1 MDVSQHVERDD
12 RNISRFMRLKCKEW
26 KDIVNWERKER
37 IYLRVNENILTFTR
51 ILNED
56 KTKNNRENPIFYRF
70 LLISNKLGYNKNH
83 VRIQW
88 IYNNKKRVSSIHRD
102 LIWFKFDFFY
112 LLRWMLNNC

>member
-1 MDVSQHVERDD
+1 MDVSQHTERDD

-56 KTKNNRENPIFYRF
+56 KTKNNRENPIFY
-70 LLISNKLGYNKNH
+70 LLISNKATIKIMSAYNGFTTTKNESA
-83 VRIQW
+83 Q
-88 IYNNKKRVSSIHRD
+88 
-102 LIWFKFDFFY
+102 FTET
-112 LLRWMLNNC
+112 